1 MTKRYF
7 LIFIVLVVLPL
18 PGCRF
23 YSAGSDL
30 VENEI
35 DKTNPPEI
43 LISPSQTVYPF
54 QLTPIISPTSSSIP
68 RISSNQPPPNP
79 SSAIK
84 LHYLENELASFCYY
98 ETHAIQIKDQTYT
111 LLDFE
116 RCLTQ
121 NPLGVYS
128 LKKSWWDYFETL
140 KPFHSSFTWWR
151 YAPGED
157 WAPAPLEYH
166 DHIGIDMSR
175 VINRVYDLD
184 GWQITEE
191 YLEVGD
197 DKLLF
202 WHYRYQGDFVGVPS
216 NLIPNSEVEEKF
228 WEDGFVNE
236 LQADV
241 WIAPAGYIQREII
254 QWDVNYRLS
263 DGTTAN
269 GLEKISSEL
278 RNINQEIFIPEM
290 VVPPVPSSLAN
301 IYIGKWLEY
310 GDILRLWKYQV
321 GKHPQETLAVYLQSE
336 SEGYRIQHLEG
347 NPLDGFVMVIKDWS
361 GLAWD
366 VAIEPKET
374 AKGGIVSVLVMTQR

>member
-1 MTKRYF
+1 MV
-7 LIFIVLVVLPL
+7 LIVLPL

-68 RISSNQPPPNP
+68 RTSSNQPPPNP

-84 LHYLENELASFCYY
+84 YHQLEKELASFCFY
-98 ETHAIQIKDQTYT
+98 ETHAIQIKDQTFT

-121 NPLGVYS
+121 NPLGEYS
-128 LKKSWWDYFETL
+128 RKKSWWDYFETL
-140 KPFHSSFTWWR
+140 KPLYSSFTWWR
-151 YAPGED
+151 FAPGED

-197 DKLLF
+197 DKMLC
-202 WHYRYQGDFVGVPS
+202 WHYRYQGVFVGFPS
-216 NLIPNSEVEEKF
+216 NLIPKSEVEEKF

-241 WIAPAGYIQREII
+241 WIAPAGYIQRQII

-278 RNINQEIFIPEM
+278 RNINQEIIIPEM
-290 VVPPVPSSLAN
+290 VVPPVPSSLAS

-310 GDILRLWKYQV
+310 GDILEPWKYQV
-321 GKHPQETLAVYLQSE
+321 GKPPKETLAAYLQSE
-336 SEGYRIQHLEG
+336 REGYIIQHLVG
-347 NPLDGFVMVIKDWS
+347 NTFDGFTLVIKDWS
-361 GLAWD
+361 GLLWD
-366 VAIEPKET
+366 VTIEPKET
-374 AKGGIVSVLVMTQR
+374 AKGGLVSVLVMVQK

>member
-7 LIFIVLVVLPL
+7 LILMVLVVLLL

-23 YSAGSDL
+23 YSAGADL

-35 DKTNPPEI
+35 DKTKPPEI
-43 LISPSQTVYPF
+43 HVSPSGVADPF
-54 QLTPIISPTSSSIP
+54 PSTPSIYPTSSPITETP
-68 RISSNQPPPNP
+68 LDQPPPNP

-84 LHYLENELASFCYY
+84 FHQLEKELASFCFY
-98 ETHAIQIKDQTYT
+98 ETHTIQIKDQTFT

-121 NPLGVYS
+121 NPLGEYS
-128 LKKSWWDYFETL
+128 RKNSWWDYFETL

-157 WAPAPLEYH
+157 WRPAPLEYH
-166 DHIGIDMSR
+166 DPIGIDMSR

-197 DKLLF
+197 DKLLC
-202 WHYRYQGDFVGVPS
+202 WHYRYQGDFVGFPS

-269 GLEKISSEL
+269 GLEVISSEL
-278 RNINQEIFIPEM
+278 RNINQEIVIPEM
-290 VVPPVPSSLAN
+290 VVPPVPSSL
-301 IYIGKWLEY
+301 IPVYGTSWLEY
-310 GDILRLWKYQV
+310 GEILGLWKYQV
-321 GKHPQETLAVYLQSE
+321 GKHPQETLAAYLQSE
-336 SEGYRIQHLEG
+336 SERYRIQHLEG

-361 GLAWD
+361 GLLWD